1 MRWARAFAG
10 VSRTESSPVDETAIT
25 LKLTPLRPRHR
36 WLARWPTATAATAA
50 VLTVAAF
57 LVVDAPDV
65 EPVERA
71 AAPSPRAV
79 ESSTRGDGPIL
90 AATTLPPLESADAA
104 VDIDEIVILDEPVV
118 PPQANTRAARRARAR
133 TMARTHVSAGE
144 AARRIGDLATA
155 RDEFEAALKALPS
168 YGPAAAALAEVHM
181 KQGSYRSALVYAK
194 RAARSA
200 PRKLDY
206 MVLLGDAYANTNH
219 RAAAQKLWRRAE
231 AYGSLEARSRLAG

>member
-1 MRWARAFAG
+1 MRWGRAFAG

-36 WLARWPTATAATAA
+36 WLARWPTATAVTAA
-50 VLTVAAF
+50 ALTIAAF
-57 LVVDAPDV
+57 LVVDAPEV
-65 EPVERA
+65 EPIERA

-79 ESSTRGDGPIL
+79 APSTKAEGPIL
-90 AATTLPPLESADAA
+90 AATTLPPLEPADAA
-104 VDIDEIVILDEPVV
+104 EIDEIVILDEPVV
-118 PPQANTRAARRARAR
+118 PPEANTRAARRARAR

-144 AARRIGDLATA
+144 AARRIGDLAAA
-155 RDEFEAALKALPS
+155 RHEFEAALKALPS

-181 KQGSYRSALVYAK
+181 RQGSYRSALVYAK

-206 MVLLGDAYANTNH
+206 MVLLGDAYSKTNH
-219 RAAAQKLWRRAE
+219 RAAAQKLWRKAE
-231 AYGSLEARSRLAG
+231 AYGSIDAKSRLAG